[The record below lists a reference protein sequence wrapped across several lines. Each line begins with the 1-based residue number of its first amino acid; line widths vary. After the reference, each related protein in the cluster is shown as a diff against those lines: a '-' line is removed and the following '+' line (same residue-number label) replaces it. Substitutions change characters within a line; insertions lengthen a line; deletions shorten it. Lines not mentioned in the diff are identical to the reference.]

1 MDIAGLGQPGL
12 QGGWEGVGKRWSG
25 TDTSCRTHHTSDD
38 CGHEPT
44 AIEPERNIGRTIAD
58 DRNKWQTTFFD
69 RIERMTQQ
77 IHRRRV
83 GDTRTVLPVALVQPN
98 ASGVLTAVDLTGL
111 SVQFKMVNAA
121 TGATEIAL
129 TSTGVTVTTAAT
141 GQLQYDFSAAGV
153 DTAGVY
159 WGTFV
164 VTQSSETDS
173 FPVIQ
178 KDLKI
183 VIDSDTQSGQEAYE
197 NALP

>member
-1 MDIAGLGQPGL
+1 MEHDGASQPGL
-12 QGGWEGVGKRWSG
+12 EGCGKSVGKRWSG
-25 TDTSCRTHHTSDD
+25 TDTSCRTHHTSDNR
-38 CGHEPT
+38 GHEPT
-44 AIEPERNIGRTIAD
+44 AIEPERNIGRTVASSGHK
-58 DRNKWQTTFFD
+58 RKTTFFD

-83 GDTRTVLPVALVQPN
+83 GDTRTVLPVTLVQPN
-98 ASGVLTAVDLTGL
+98 TSGVLTAVDLTGL
-111 SVQFKMVNAA
+111 TVQFKMVNAA

-141 GQLQYDFSAAGV
+141 GQVQYDFSAAGV

-197 NALP
+197 NAMP

>member
-1 MDIAGLGQPGL
+1 M
-12 QGGWEGVGKRWSG
+12 S
-25 TDTSCRTHHTSDD
+25 
-38 CGHEPT
+38 
-44 AIEPERNIGRTIAD
+44 
-58 DRNKWQTTFFD
+58 
-69 RIERMTQQ
+69 QQ

-111 SVQFKMVNAA
+111 TVQFKLINAA

-129 TSTGVTVTTAAT
+129 TSTGVSVTTAAT
-141 GQLQYDFSAAGV
+141 GQVQYDFSGAGV

-164 VTQSSETDS
+164 ITQSGETDA

-183 VIDSDTQSGQEAYE
+183 VIDSDTMSGEKAYE
-197 NALP
+197 NALI